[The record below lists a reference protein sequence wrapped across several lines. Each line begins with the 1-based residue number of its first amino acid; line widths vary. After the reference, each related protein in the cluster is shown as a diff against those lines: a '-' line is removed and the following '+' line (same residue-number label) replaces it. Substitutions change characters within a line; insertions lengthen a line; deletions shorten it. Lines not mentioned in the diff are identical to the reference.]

1 MVSDRTRAE
10 PIVASRGNPFRT
22 LRAMNEQLD
31 ERQIDDFLRSQVVG
45 RIGVH
50 ADGETYVVPIIYAWD
65 GDCIYVQSIE
75 GRKIAMM
82 RASPEVCF
90 EVDEY
95 DAGSWRSV
103 IVDGT
108 YEELT
113 GDDAAHALELL
124 VAKFARPGGDSRRR
138 PSAEGRTPVAF
149 RIRPTRM
156 TGRAVTR

>member
-1 MVSDRTRAE
+1 MSDE
-10 PIVASRGNPFRT
+10 
-22 LRAMNEQLD
+22 LD
-31 ERQIDDFLRSQVVG
+31 TTEIDDFLRSQVIG
-45 RIGVH
+45 RIGMH
-50 ADGETYVVPIIYAWD
+50 AHGETYVVPVIYAWD

-82 RASPEVCF
+82 RESPQVCF

-108 YEELT
+108 YEELG
-113 GDDAAHALELL
+113 GDDAARALQLL
-124 VAKFARPGGDSRRR
+124 VEKFARPGGSRRR
-138 PSAEGRTPVAF
+138 PSAEGRAPVAF

-156 TGRAVTR
+156 TGRSVTR